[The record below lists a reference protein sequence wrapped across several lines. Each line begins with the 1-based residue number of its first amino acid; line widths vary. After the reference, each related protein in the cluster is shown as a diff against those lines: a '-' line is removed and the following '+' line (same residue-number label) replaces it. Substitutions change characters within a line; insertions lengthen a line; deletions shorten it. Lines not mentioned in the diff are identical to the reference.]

1 MSERFKNCSAV
12 MLMLMRKD
20 NNGKEEILLQ
30 KRQNTGY
37 MDGYWDFSASGH
49 VEDNEQMKKAMIRE
63 TFEELGVK
71 IKYDDLDFVTLI
83 HKNKGAIYYNGYFR
97 SYKWENDL
105 QIKEPEKC
113 EKIKW
118 FCIDKLPENLIDDR
132 KEAIKNYENNI
143 YYSEFGWDDENK
155 N

>member
-12 MLMLMRKD
+12 MLMLMRK
-20 NNGKEEILLQ
+20 NNDGKEEILLQ

-49 VEDNEQMKKAMIRE
+49 VEENEPMKKAMIRE
-63 TFEELGVK
+63 AFEELGVK
-71 IKYDDLDFVTLI
+71 IKYDDLDFVTII
-83 HKNKGAIYYNGYFR
+83 HKNKGKIYYNGYFR
-97 SYKWENDL
+97 TDKWENNL

-113 EKIKW
+113 EEIKW
-118 FCIDKLPENLIDDR
+118 FSIDKLPENLIDDR
-132 KEAIKNYENNI
+132 KEAIRNYENNT

-155 N
+155 